1 MEDDEEKVR
10 PLAAT
15 VHKKTFGNAFFVL
28 MFLRSLHDEQLLQY
42 NIGLMKWTWDMEAV
56 NGKMATENVS
66 TMMVNKLRRLDR
78 KTQSVLQIASCL
90 GAKFSSSTVK
100 IVIESLSAQEV
111 LRLSTNSTSL
121 IEIESDDET
130 VSSLDT
136 SVEELAE
143 EGIFERDQGNITF
156 GHDKIQ
162 SAAFEL
168 IDENMRDAFRG
179 KMGDILMQKLDKD
192 ALEAS
197 LFEIVS
203 LRNCQMTSITATKER
218 LELAKLNLRAGRK
231 VRMIM

>member
-15 VHKKTFGNAFFVL
+15 VHKKTDGNAFFVL

-42 NIGLMKWTWDMEAV
+42 NIGVMKWTWDIEAV

-111 LRLSTNSTSL
+111 LSLSTNSSSP

-136 SVEELAE
+136 SVNELAE

-179 KMGDILMQKLDKD
+179 RMGDILMQKLDPD

-197 LFEIVS
+197 LFAIVS
-203 LRNCQMTSITATKER
+203 LRNCRLTSITATKER
-218 LELAKLNLRAGRK
+218 LELATLNLRAGRK

>member
-1 MEDDEEKVR
+1 MQAV
-10 PLAAT
+10 
-15 VHKKTFGNAFFVL
+15 
-28 MFLRSLHDEQLLQY
+28 
-42 NIGLMKWTWDMEAV
+42 V

-179 KMGDILMQKLDKD
+179 KMGDILMQKLHPD

-203 LRNCQMTSITATKER
+203 LRNCQMTSITATKE
-218 LELAKLNLRAGRK
+218 
-231 VRMIM
+231 

>member
-1 MEDDEEKVR
+1 MDNVTSLIAEALSMEDEKEKVR

-15 VHKKTFGNAFFVL
+15 VHKKTDGNAFFVL
-28 MFLRSLHDEQLLQY
+28 MFLRSLHDEQLLTY
-42 NIGLMKWTWDMEAV
+42 NIGLMKWKWDMEAV

-78 KTQSVLQIASCL
+78 KSQSVLQIASCL

-111 LRLSTNSTSL
+111 LRLSTNSTSM
-121 IEIESDDET
+121 IEEIESDDET

-136 SVEELAE
+136 SVEELAA

-179 KMGDILMQKLDKD
+179 KMGEILFSSCKNDKD

-203 LRNCQMTSITATKER
+203 LRNCQMTFITATKER
-218 LELAKLNLRAGRK
+218 L
-231 VRMIM
+231 

>member
-1 MEDDEEKVR
+1 
-10 PLAAT
+10 
-15 VHKKTFGNAFFVL
+15 
-28 MFLRSLHDEQLLQY
+28 
-42 NIGLMKWTWDMEAV
+42 MEAV

-78 KTQSVLQIASCL
+78 KSQSVLQIASCL

-121 IEIESDDET
+121 IEEIESDDET
-130 VSSLDT
+130 VSSLDVSSLDT

-143 EGIFERDQGNITF
+143 EGIFARDQGNITF

-168 IDENMRDAFRG
+168 IDENMRDAFKGR
-179 KMGDILMQKLDKD
+179 MGDILMQKLDKE